1 MVSKRQFKGIW
12 LPRELYLNTELTWT
26 EKILLIEI
34 DSLDNSD
41 KGCYASNK
49 YLGEFLNKSSSTIAN
64 TISRLIRLGYLK
76 RIFFDGHNRGLRIN
90 KGKSCFKYY
99 SEPYQKKEGNLTE
112 KSKEPYRKKEH
123 KDTINKQESINVQF
137 LQFWTGYNLKV
148 KRKRSLS
155 LWGSLSDQDRKQ
167 ILIILPNYMKQY
179 VNDNTYQPHPST
191 FLNGRLWEDEITIKS
206 KKTPNQPKYKTL

>member
-1 MVSKRQFKGIW
+1 MVSNRQFKGIW

-34 DSLDNSD
+34 DSLDNNE
-41 KGCYASNK
+41 KGCFASNK
-49 YLGEFLNKSSSTIAN
+49 YLGQFLNKSAKTIAN
-64 TISRLIRLGYLK
+64 TISRLIRLGYIN

-90 KGKSCFKYY
+90 KGKSCFKHY
-99 SEPYQKKEGNLTE
+99 SEPSRKKEGNLPE
-112 KSKEPYRKKEH
+112 KRNEPSRKKEH
-123 KDTINKQESINVQF
+123 KDTINKQETINGQF
-137 LQFWTGYNLKV
+137 LEFWTVYDLKK

-155 LWGSLSDQDRKQ
+155 LWLGLSDEDRKQ
-167 ILIILPNYMKQY
+167 ILKILPSYIKQY
-179 VNDNTYQPHPST
+179 ASDNTYQPHPST